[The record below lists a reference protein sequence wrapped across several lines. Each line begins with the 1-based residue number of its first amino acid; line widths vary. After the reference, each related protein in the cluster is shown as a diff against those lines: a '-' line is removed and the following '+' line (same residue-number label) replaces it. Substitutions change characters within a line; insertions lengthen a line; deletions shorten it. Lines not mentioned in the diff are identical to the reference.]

1 MTTESRHDSWQ
12 EQRGFSLL
20 PSTHTGSEA
29 HPASP
34 SKETGVKC
42 LGYKADHLPLSS
54 AEFKNVWSY
63 ISIGIYIH
71 VMVNN

>member
-1 MTTESRHDSWQ
+1 MTTETWHDSWQ

-20 PSTHTGSEA
+20 PSTHTGSKA

-34 SKETGVKC
+34 SQGIGVKC

-54 AEFKNVWSY
+54 AEFKNLQSY
-63 ISIGIYIH
+63 ISTGIYINI
-71 VMVNN
+71 MVNN

>member
-1 MTTESRHDSWQ
+1 MTTESWHDSWQ

-20 PSTHTGSEA
+20 QSTHTGSEA

-34 SKETGVKC
+34 SKGTGVKF

-54 AEFKNVWSY
+54 AEFENVWSCT
-63 ISIGIYIH
+63 STSIYIH
-71 VMVNN
+71 GMVNN